1 MTERPSHP
9 ARFGRY
15 GGRIGRPPRGQNPQ
29 EIERLFRIAKALN
42 RARMVLTDEDIWS
55 GPTTAAL
62 AVAACPFPA
71 GQEDT

>member
-1 MTERPSHP
+1 MIERPFRP

-15 GGRIGRPPRGQNPQ
+15 GGRIGRPLRGQDPQ

-42 RARMVLTDEDIWS
+42 RARMTLTEADIWR